1 MSLLNKGEIIMNI
14 THVAVYVSD
23 LEKSQKYY
31 TRFFGGSSNELYVNQ
46 KGFKSYFITFD
57 SGARLELMSKPD
69 IEKSSGEKERM
80 GWSHIAFSVGS
91 KEKVIHLTDE
101 IILEG
106 YQLLSGPRM
115 TGDGYFESC
124 VTDPDGNR
132 VEITE

>member
-1 MSLLNKGEIIMNI
+1 MNI

-23 LEKSQKYY
+23 LDKSKDYY
-31 TRFFGGSSNELYVNQ
+31 TKFFGGSSNEMYVNA

-57 SGARLELMSKPD
+57 SGARLELMSKPEITNKVSD
-69 IEKSSGEKERM
+69 EEIM
-80 GWSHIAFSVGS
+80 GWSHVAFSVGD
-91 KEKVIHLTDE
+91 KEKVIQITEE
-101 IILEG
+101 IVSAG
-106 YQLLSGPRM
+106 YKLLSGPRT

>member
-1 MSLLNKGEIIMNI
+1 MNI

-23 LEKSQKYY
+23 LDKSKDYY
-31 TRFFGGSSNELYVNQ
+31 TKFFGGSSNEMYVNA

-57 SGARLELMSKPD
+57 SGTRLELMNKPEITNKVSD
-69 IEKSSGEKERM
+69 EERM
-80 GWSHIAFSVGS
+80 GWSHVAFSVGD
-91 KEKVIHLTDE
+91 KEKVIQITEE
-101 IILEG
+101 IVSAG
-106 YQLLSGPRM
+106 YQLLSGPRT